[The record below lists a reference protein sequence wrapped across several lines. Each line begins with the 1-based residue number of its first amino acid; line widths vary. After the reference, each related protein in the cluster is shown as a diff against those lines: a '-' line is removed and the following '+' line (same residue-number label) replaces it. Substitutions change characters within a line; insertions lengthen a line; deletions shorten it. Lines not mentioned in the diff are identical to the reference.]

1 MRTTIRLDEQ
11 LLEAA
16 KQYALARGKTFTS
29 VVEDALREKLM
40 KRSEL
45 NERHPVK
52 LTTVN
57 GNGVIA
63 GVDIDDSASLL
74 NLMDT

>member
-1 MRTTIRLDEQ
+1 MRTTIRLDKQ

-16 KQYALARGKTFTS
+16 KQYALVRGKTFTT

-45 NERHPVK
+45 DQRPPVK

-74 NLMDT
+74 GVMDA